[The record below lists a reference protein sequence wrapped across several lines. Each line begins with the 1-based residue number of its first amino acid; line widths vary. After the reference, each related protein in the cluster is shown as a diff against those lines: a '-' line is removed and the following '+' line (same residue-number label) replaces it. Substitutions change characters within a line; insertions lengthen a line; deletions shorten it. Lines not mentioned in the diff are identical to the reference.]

1 MHLLKLGALFAL
13 AQTLTAAE
21 IKIRTTNPPANS
33 YVSHCSV
40 ILEDELF
47 GCKGSSKPFKKSCG
61 RNTGVQTKSICGDA
75 SVTVD
80 WYSAVLTFESA
91 DGRTANCTLSSTET
105 EGHCNTDD
113 PDAFPV
119 EQNGAG
125 RLLGAR
131 TALWG
136 VAPVVVGL
144 LV

>member
-1 MHLLKLGALFAL
+1 MHLLKIGALLAL
-13 AQTLTAAE
+13 AQTLRAAE

-119 EQNGAG
+119 EHNGAG
-125 RLLGAR
+125 RLLGPH
-131 TALWG
+131 TVFWG
-136 VAPVVVGL
+136 VAPVVAGL
-144 LV
+144 LL